1 MSRVRIAVAIGI
13 TASLAV
19 CAGLFGA
26 GGMGTTKWIP
36 VAPWYGGGSDSVH
49 QRQNQWAFA
58 ALKADGS
65 VVTWG
70 HADFGGSTTTHT
82 PLDATLSSGVTQIF
96 STGEAFAALKADG
109 SVVTWGDAGSGAVSY
124 THLTLPTNREV

>member
-1 MSRVRIAVAIGI
+1 MSRVRIALAIGI

-36 VAPWYGGGSDSVH
+36 VAPSYRGDSDSVH
-49 QRQNQWAFA
+49 QRQNIFAFA

-70 HADFGGSTTTHT
+70 NAGSGGSTTSPVNAAANLT
-82 PLDATLSSGVTQIF
+82 SGVTQIF
-96 STGEAFAALKADG
+96 STISAFAALRADG
-109 SVVTWGDAGSGAVSY
+109 SVVTLSLIHISE
-124 THLTLPTNREV
+124 PTRPY

>member
-36 VAPWYGGGSDSVH
+36 VAPSYGGGSNSVH
-49 QRQNQWAFA
+49 QWQNGNAFAALKADGSAVTWGDADYGGSTTSPVNAAANLTSGVTQIFSTGYAFA

-70 HADFGGSTTTHT
+70 N
-82 PLDATLSSGVTQIF
+82 
-96 STGEAFAALKADG
+96 EA
-109 SVVTWGDAGSGAVSY
+109 
-124 THLTLPTNREV
+124 